1 MKIRYIFVTLVVNI
15 FVLMAVTVIQEYM
28 SVKDTFSRMNSTL
41 QLAIDTGVSA
51 SMASEEFFSDEFPT
65 ALASKSNSYK
75 DSDRYLYSTLTYMR
89 GNEWVSGNSYF
100 LSQYYSENGNLP
112 ITQYEYDI
120 YAEHK
125 DISDVFGFIF
135 GTGGSDYDSP
145 ELTWA
150 NQWQTSPYVIDAT
163 RRIPTSEFKQ
173 FYEAVGKRIISSQ
186 FVKVSDGSGSWTL
199 EEMELPVLLQ
209 MGLKLDAT
217 DYGLILDNVSQN
229 VYWNAAGLGVT
240 ADNYS
245 SVEKYGRLVDNGMSI
260 EDSIYYLT
268 PYSLGVTYVPTPVLK
283 TNIRVNLE
291 NIIRFSKCKLSPLS
305 STFHDMNAV
314 YMSAEGC
321 IDTSVYDDGVGGA
334 TANSQEHRVGT
345 LEQIFND
352 GEAEY
357 DMNSLQVK
365 VDYFLVDFYD
375 DSNWRIVNEIE
386 GATPY
391 DASLLQTLPSRLKD
405 TDTLA
410 SGANSGNRIVA
421 KITTKIKVNVPYKSP
436 VLQWFVHRSST
447 NAVEHFGVAR
457 WNDATGTIEDT
468 ADGLWYAYSTY
479 TAISR

>member
-1 MKIRYIFVTLVVNI
+1 MKIRYIFITLVVNI
-15 FVLMAVTVIQEYM
+15 FALMSVTVIQEYLGIRG
-28 SVKDTFSRMNSTL
+28 TFSRMNSTL

-65 ALASKSNSYK
+65 ALASKSNSYR
-75 DSDRYLYSTLTYMR
+75 DSDRYLYTTLTYMR
-89 GNEWVSGNSYF
+89 GDEWISGNSYF
-100 LSQYYSENGNLP
+100 LSQFYAENGNLP
-112 ITQYEYDI
+112 ATQYEYDV

-125 DISDVFGFIF
+125 DISSVFDFMF
-135 GTGGSDYDSP
+135 GSGGSDYDSP

-150 NQWQTSPYVIDAT
+150 NQWQVSPYIIDTT
-163 RRIPTSEFKQ
+163 RRIPNAEFEQ
-173 FYEAVGKRIISSQ
+173 FYEAVGKKITSSQ
-186 FVKVSDGSGSWTL
+186 FVKVSDGSGSWVL

-217 DYGLILDNVSQN
+217 DYGLMLDSVSKN
-229 VYWNAAGLGVT
+229 VYWNTAGEAVT
-240 ADNYS
+240 ADNFS
-245 SVEKYGRLVDNGMSI
+245 SVEKYGRFLDNGMGV
-260 EDSIYYLT
+260 EESIYYLT
-268 PYSLGVTYVPTPVLK
+268 PYSLGVTYVPTSVLK

-305 STFHDMNAV
+305 SSYNDMNAV

-321 IDTSVYDDGVGGA
+321 IDTSVYDDGMGGA
-334 TANSQEHRVGT
+334 SVNSQEHRVGAS
-345 LEQIFND
+345 EQIFND

-375 DSNWRIVNEIE
+375 DSNWKIVNEIE

-405 TDTLA
+405 TDTLD
-410 SGANSGNRIVA
+410 SGLNSGNRIVA
-421 KITTKIKVNVPYKSP
+421 KITTKIKLNVPYKSP

-457 WNDATGTIEDT
+457 WNDATGIIEDSE
-468 ADGLWYAYSTY
+468 DGLWYAYTTY